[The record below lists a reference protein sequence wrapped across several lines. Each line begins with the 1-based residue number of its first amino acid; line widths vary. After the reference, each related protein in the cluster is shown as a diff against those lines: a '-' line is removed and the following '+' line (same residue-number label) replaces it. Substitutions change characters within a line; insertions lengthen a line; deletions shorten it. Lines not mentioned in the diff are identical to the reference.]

1 METCAICLAE
11 VRETRQNKPIRC
23 GHLFHDHCIKEWKT
37 SGKNTCPVCRKFFD
51 CSNFKVTIN
60 VENLFENTS
69 NTLDVPNNHVFDVM
83 DLIFDVETELDLE
96 SLLTDFGISVTDFDT
111 SILNTE

>member
-23 GHLFHDHCIKEWKT
+23 GHLFHHHCIKEWKT
-37 SGKNTCPVCRKFFD
+37 SGKNTCPVCRKYFD

-69 NTLDVPNNHVFDVM
+69 NTLDISNDHVFNVM
-83 DLIFDVETELDLE
+83 DLIFDVETEIDLD
-96 SLLTDFGISVTDFDT
+96 SLLSDFGVSMTDLDA

>member
-1 METCAICLAE
+1 METCAICLTE

-23 GHLFHDHCIKEWKT
+23 RHLFHCKCIKEWKEKC
-37 SGKNTCPVCRKFFD
+37 KNTCPVCRRYFD

-69 NTLDVPNNHVFDVM
+69 NTLDVPDDHVFDVM
-83 DLIFDVETELDLE
+83 DIVFDVESEFDLE
-96 SLLTDFGISVTDFDT
+96 NLLSDFGVSMTDFDT
-111 SILNTE
+111 SVFNTE

>member
-1 METCAICLAE
+1 METCAICLTE

-23 GHLFHDHCIKEWKT
+23 GHLFHCKCIKEWKEKC
-37 SGKNTCPVCRKFFD
+37 KNTCPVCRRYFD

-69 NTLDVPNNHVFDVM
+69 NTLDVPDDHVFDVM
-83 DLIFDVETELDLE
+83 DIVFDVESEFDLE
-96 SLLTDFGISVTDFDT
+96 NLLSDFGVSMTDFDT
-111 SILNTE
+111 SVFNTE